1 MNLKKISF
9 LSIFSFF
16 LMSCSSQSK
25 DIEILNNQESQINI
39 NKSTKKIIAI
49 GDIHGDLE
57 AARTAL
63 KLGGL
68 IDNSDNWIAKDV
80 ILVQTGDQIDRG
92 DNDKEIIDLFE
103 KIESQAPKFNSIV
116 YQLNGN
122 HEIMN
127 ASGDMRYVT
136 EKAYESF
143 NKLNI
148 DTSNPLLKNIPDN
161 KRKRYSAFLPTGLY
175 AKKLAKRNTVLQIG
189 DNIFVHGGLL
199 PKHVEY
205 GMDKINSDVKDWLN
219 NGKTPIPPESVKAED
234 SVVWTR
240 IYADEPKE
248 SDCDTLDKALKS
260 ASAKRLIVGHT
271 VHPEGITS
279 DCNGQVWRIDTGMS
293 RAYTGR
299 VELIEINGDSV
310 RILKK

>member
-1 MNLKKISF
+1 MYLKRISF
-9 LSIFSFF
+9 LSIIPFF
-16 LMSCSSQSK
+16 LISCSSQSK
-25 DIEILNNQESQINI
+25 EINEENIHINNSN
-39 NKSTKKIIAI
+39 NKKIIAI

-63 KLGGL
+63 RLGGI
-68 IDNSDNWIAKDV
+68 IDKSDNWIAKDI

-92 DNDKEIIDLFE
+92 DHDKEIIDLFE
-103 KIESQAPKFNSIV
+103 KIEQQAPKYNSIV

-136 EKAYESF
+136 DNAYKSF

-148 DTSNPLLKNIPDN
+148 DTSNPILKNIPED
-161 KRKRYSAFLPTGLY
+161 KKQRYAAFLPTGLY
-175 AKKLAKRNTVLQIG
+175 AKKLGKRNTVLKIG
-189 DNIFVHGGLL
+189 DNVFVHGALL

-205 GMDKINSDVKDWLN
+205 GIDKINSDVKNWLN
-219 NGKTPIPPESVKAED
+219 NGQTPVPPESVKTED
-234 SVVWTR
+234 SVVWSR
-240 IYADEPKE
+240 LYADEQKE
-248 SDCDTLDKALKS
+248 SDCEVLNKALKM

-279 DCNGQVWRIDTGMS
+279 DCDGKVWRIDTGMS
-293 RAYTGR
+293 KAYTGR
-299 VELIEINGDSV
+299 VEILEINNDNIKV
-310 RILKK
+310 LKK